1 MFLSNWKKILWA
13 GIAIFALFIIGVF
26 YSLFFKPV
34 TGGMGTNNML
44 VLLIVGLVIG
54 ALLMFLI
61 FKAGKAARTTTT
73 ITESSHTIVESMKKV
88 FKIVCAEGYFSDIY
102 DYKESKKYFSFIP
115 AYKRA
120 LVVVKAKALIGF
132 DFEKFVWETDEQNRK
147 VKLISFPEPELLSI
161 DTDYNYYSIEE
172 EILYKFTTEDFK
184 NIQTNAKK
192 QIEEAALKS
201 DLSKIASQQ
210 MRTMLTE
217 IIVSKDWQL
226 EGHDKLPEGIL
237 PMLPAP
243 DNSSTQ
249 S

>member
-1 MFLSNWKKILWA
+1 MFSGNLKKIMWA
-13 GIAIFALFIIGVF
+13 GVAVLAIFVVGVF
-26 YSLFFKPV
+26 YSLFFKPGV
-34 TGGMGTNNML
+34 SGGIGGNNVI
-44 VLLIVGLVIG
+44 VLLILGLVLG

-61 FKAGKAARTTTT
+61 FKASKAAKTTTAV
-73 ITESSHTIVESMKKV
+73 TESSHTIVESMKKV
-88 FKIVCAEGYFSDIY
+88 FKIVCAEGYFSEIY

-115 AYKRA
+115 AQKRA

-147 VKLISFPEPELLSI
+147 VRLVSFPEPELLSI

-201 DLSKIASQQ
+201 DLSKIAAEQ

-217 IIVSKDWQL
+217 VIGSKDWQL
-226 EGHDKLPEGIL
+226 EGYDKLPKGSL
-237 PMLPAP
+237 PP
-243 DNSSTQ
+243 SSKNLNTNI
-249 S
+249 

>member
-1 MFLSNWKKILWA
+1 MFSDTWKKILWA
-13 GIAIFALFIIGVF
+13 GVAVLAIFVIGVF
-26 YSLFFKPV
+26 YSLFFKPS
-34 TGGMGTNNML
+34 TSAGLGSNNIIILL
-44 VLLIVGLVIG
+44 VLGLVLG
-54 ALLMFLI
+54 AIFMFLI
-61 FKAGKAARTTTT
+61 FKATKAAKTTTSV
-73 ITESSHTIVESMKKV
+73 TESSHTIVESMKKV
-88 FKIVCAEGYFSDIY
+88 FKIVCAEGYFSEIY

-132 DFEKFVWETDEQNRK
+132 DFEKFVWETDEENRK
-147 VKLISFPEPELLSI
+147 IRLVNFPEPELLSI

-201 DLSKIASQQ
+201 DLSKIAAEQ
-210 MRTMLTE
+210 MRTLLTE

-226 EGHDKLPEGIL
+226 EGYDKLPKGSL
-237 PMLPAP
+237 PP
-243 DNSSTQ
+243 SSKSSKTDI
-249 S
+249 